1 MNDPRNLVVPMMIIL
16 IFIVVEI
23 WPIWHVLDGDFI
35 DFLLKPDYLLQSKDI
50 IEGLINDPE
59 GYDNGGRQYIVAT
72 AADGS
77 RLISYINNNEIAFNN
92 DRSNSDQSVSNQHD
106 QGNYLENY
114 SPREGQDRDHHL
126 HLGYN

>member
-1 MNDPRNLVVPMMIIL
+1 MNDPRNLVVPMMLIL
-16 IFIVVEI
+16 IFLVVEI

-59 GYDNGGRQYIVAT
+59 GYDQRQYIVAT

-77 RLISYINNNEIAFNN
+77 RMISYVRNDAINDSASEL
-92 DRSNSDQSVSNQHD
+92 SNQHD
-106 QGNYLENY
+106 KVNYLENY
-114 SPREGQDRDHHL
+114 SPRDAQERE
-126 HLGYN
+126 